1 MKIIYLIMYILQ
13 AKYKKSIFS
22 HETALYIHELTD
34 RTPIYYS
41 ITISNNYNLKNLKY
55 ENIKLNYAV
64 NSLLEVGVTQMKTS
78 FGNYIRCYAKEKT
91 ICDIIRNKENENI
104 EIVTDALK
112 MYVSRKD
119 KDLQLLIKYAKILK
133 IEKKLENIWR
143 YLY

>member
-78 FGNYIRCYAKEKT
+78 FGNYIK
-91 ICDIIRNKENENI
+91 
-104 EIVTDALK
+104 
-112 MYVSRKD
+112 
-119 KDLQLLIKYAKILK
+119 
-133 IEKKLENIWR
+133 
-143 YLY
+143 